1 MIRQV
6 LRLPRLRRVYM
17 WCEELGKTS
26 TRCMCRYASNG
37 QRNCFAFAA
46 ANNKIKGCSPVLL
59 QIQRQRG
66 RRKSRNGRY
75 MYRHVMCLFSCFSV

>member
-46 ANNKIKGCSPVLL
+46 ACSEVHSEGVLFPVALLLEPRVSWSNN
-59 QIQRQRG
+59 
-66 RRKSRNGRY
+66 
-75 MYRHVMCLFSCFSV
+75 